1 MQAQVSQC
9 LFCCNCG
16 VPFER
21 GSAIDEPVLHA
32 RCKSCGGTTHAEPIA
47 RGPALLV
54 LTIVFADNQML
65 LIKRGVEPYRGFWA
79 PPGGFVE
86 LGESLESAAIR
97 EVHEEVGITLSADQ
111 LLPHTIAS
119 LPSLNQVYV
128 IFLAVLDRAVELD
141 PKLPEA
147 LDAGWFAEHHYPLE
161 EVWPPARGFDMG
173 RVFERVR
180 TGRVDF
186 YQLSGDWMRVLTN
199 SEGKIDYLWRR

>member
-1 MQAQVSQC
+1 MPVHVPRC
-9 LFCCNCG
+9 VFCCYCG
-16 VPFER
+16 ARFESH
-21 GSAIDEPVLHA
+21 SAIDAPVLHV
-32 RCKSCGGTTHAEPIA
+32 RCKSCGSTTHAEPPS

-54 LTIVFADNQML
+54 LTIVFAENQML

-119 LPSLNQVYV
+119 LPALSQVYV
-128 IFLAVLDRAVELD
+128 IFLAVLDRAVTLD

-147 LDAGWFAEHHYPLE
+147 LDAGWFAEHNYPLE
-161 EVWPPARGFDMG
+161 EVWAPARGFDMG

-186 YQLSGDWMRVLTN
+186 YQLSEDWMRVLTN
-199 SEGKIDYLWRR
+199 SDGKIDYLWRR

>member
-1 MQAQVSQC
+1 
-9 LFCCNCG
+9 
-16 VPFER
+16 
-21 GSAIDEPVLHA
+21 
-32 RCKSCGGTTHAEPIA
+32 
-47 RGPALLV
+47 LV
-54 LTIVFADNQML
+54 LTIVFAENQML

-97 EVHEEVGITLSADQ
+97 EVREEVGITLLADQ

-119 LPSLNQVYV
+119 LPALSQVYV
-128 IFLAVLDRAVELD
+128 IFLAVLDRAVTLD

-147 LDAGWFAEHHYPLE
+147 LDAGWFSEHNYPLE
-161 EVWPPARGFDMG
+161 EVWAPARGFDMG

-186 YQLSGDWMRVLTN
+186 YQLSEDWMRVLTN
-199 SEGKIDYLWRR
+199 SDGKIDYLWRR